1 MFEPIGGQV
10 AKVVLDS
17 PRVLAVVG
25 QLVAAAMTQ
34 HVAMNE
40 KTKPGRLARPRNH
53 TLVARHAQR
62 RAKAGFTITIV
73 NRANCYVRTGLRLW

>member
-1 MFEPIGGQV
+1 M

-40 KTKPGRLARPRNH
+40 KPNPADSPARATMR
-53 TLVARHAQR
+53 
-62 RAKAGFTITIV
+62 
-73 NRANCYVRTGLRLW
+73 